1 MCGIIGLHLR
11 DPELHPMLGAL
22 LDDMLCG
29 VSERGPDS
37 VGVAVYG
44 DEHRN
49 PPGRSA
55 VSVLRAPGDLD
66 AAVGDPRAFVGAA
79 EAQVAEIARRVDAIV
94 AERPDAAAY
103 TPAPIL

>member
-11 DPELHPMLGAL
+11 DPELHPRLGAL

-49 PPGRSA
+49 PPGESA

-66 AAVGDPRAFVGAA
+66 VTVGGLFQARDGHTRAVERAG
-79 EAQVAEIARRVDAIV
+79 RRVHQGSLPEQEHRADLGG
-94 AERPDAAAY
+94 P
-103 TPAPIL
+103 